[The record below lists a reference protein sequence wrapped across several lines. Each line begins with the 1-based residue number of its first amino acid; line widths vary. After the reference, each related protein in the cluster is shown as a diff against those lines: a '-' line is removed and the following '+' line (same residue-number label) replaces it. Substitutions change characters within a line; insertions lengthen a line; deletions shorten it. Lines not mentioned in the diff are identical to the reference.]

1 MSKYFHP
8 DCHRCMQK
16 PFIVHCCSLWQSA
29 SLRWLRPNINQRC
42 RRRFCCSHIGLMC
55 FPYVSVPACILNMS
69 INFHRTHMPRE
80 ALKKKGERMH
90 TQTRARSTE
99 FDYLWVFTSMHK
111 PPAKVRTP
119 SNSSTRGRREES
131 SSFQTHIRPADVSKR
146 NASAHILRERKW
158 VFLVRKKGKIYPLP
172 SFLAAA
178 WEGKYNATDLSLIR
192 DTVVMTGSVFEAE
205 RCGKRGAA

>member
-42 RRRFCCSHIGLMC
+42 RHQPDVFSLCLG
-55 FPYVSVPACILNMS
+55 ACVYFKHVYKLSPHTHAQRS
-69 INFHRTHMPRE
+69 IK
-80 ALKKKGERMH
+80 KKKGERMH

-111 PPAKVRTP
+111 PPAKVRAP
-119 SNSSTRGRREES
+119 SNSSTRGRRREES
-131 SSFQTHIRPADVSKR
+131 SSFQAHIRPADVSKR
-146 NASAHILRERKW
+146 NASAHISRERKW